1 MISVDS
7 FFDQEKEC
15 VFKDETYSV
24 RNNGAVMR
32 HARPNKIKRK
42 LDEVWTFGTK
52 NETNGYMYINS
63 VRVHQIVAEAFLEP
77 KPSPTHVIDHKDTNK
92 CNNRPDNLR
101 WATRL
106 ENALNNPIT
115 RKRIILCCGSIENFL
130 ENPALLRAG
139 SVDQNFDWMRTVS
152 PDEAKISKEKLE
164 RWGNIILRRPEPSA
178 MWPVEKDEEWNN
190 VSGTYYRYKDGGG
203 HWEFNETL
211 PEYWTINY
219 KDLTFKVSPTNFK
232 HTGLFPEQATN
243 WDFMMEKIRNS
254 NRKIKVLNLFAYTG
268 AATIACSRAGA
279 DVVHVDASKG
289 MVAWAKENMQLSHLE
304 NNYIR
309 FIVDDCLK
317 FVEREIRRG
326 NKYDAIVMDPPS
338 YGRGPSGEVWKLEH
352 NLAYLVKKCSELLS
366 DKPLFF
372 LINAYTTGISST
384 VLYNIL
390 KITLEK
396 KYGGKVDNGEIGLP
410 ISKNGLV
417 LPCGIYG
424 RWQN

>member
-15 VFKDETYSV
+15 VFKDERYSV

-164 RWGNIILRRPEPSA
+164 RWAKEDSVPTGNGKLGEWVYHDKQWDPEDTVEEDMPIEKQSLTPNAMQVNWKVPSEF
-178 MWPVEKDEEWNN
+178 PLCPSVVSDEPLQDYLNN
-190 VSGTYYRYKDGGG
+190 ISEGK
-203 HWEFNETL
+203 
-211 PEYWTINY
+211 
-219 KDLTFKVSPTNFK
+219 
-232 HTGLFPEQATN
+232 
-243 WDFMMEKIRNS
+243 
-254 NRKIKVLNLFAYTG
+254 LFAKNAVYQSEV
-268 AATIACSRAGA
+268 IKA
-279 DVVHVDASKG
+279 DFDKDR
-289 MVAWAKENMQLSHLE
+289 K
-304 NNYIR
+304 
-309 FIVDDCLK
+309 
-317 FVEREIRRG
+317 
-326 NKYDAIVMDPPS
+326 AIVVMASGGMGYALAKIEYKSNMFYHTSIRTFITDEGAEK
-338 YGRGPSGEVWKLEH
+338 YYTIERGYEW
-352 NLAYLVKKCSELLS
+352 
-366 DKPLFF
+366 
-372 LINAYTTGISST
+372 TGGD
-384 VLYNIL
+384 VF
-390 KITLEK
+390 
-396 KYGGKVDNGEIGLP
+396 DDF
-410 ISKNGLV
+410 
-417 LPCGIYG
+417 C
-424 RWQN
+424 

>member
-130 ENPALLRAG
+130 ANPSLLRTS
-139 SVDQNFDWMRTVS
+139 SVGQIFDWMRTVS

-164 RWGNIILRRPEPSA
+164 RWAKEDSVPTGNGKLGEWVYHDKQWGPEDTAEEDMPIEKQSLTPNAMQVNWKVPSEF
-178 MWPVEKDEEWNN
+178 PLCPSVVSDEPLQDYVNN
-190 VSGTYYRYKDGGG
+190 ISEGK
-203 HWEFNETL
+203 
-211 PEYWTINY
+211 
-219 KDLTFKVSPTNFK
+219 
-232 HTGLFPEQATN
+232 
-243 WDFMMEKIRNS
+243 
-254 NRKIKVLNLFAYTG
+254 LFAKNAVYQSEV
-268 AATIACSRAGA
+268 IKA
-279 DVVHVDASKG
+279 DFDKDR
-289 MVAWAKENMQLSHLE
+289 K
-304 NNYIR
+304 
-309 FIVDDCLK
+309 
-317 FVEREIRRG
+317 
-326 NKYDAIVMDPPS
+326 AIVVIASGGMGYALAKIEYKSNMFYHTSIRTFITDEGAEK
-338 YGRGPSGEVWKLEH
+338 YYTIERGYEW
-352 NLAYLVKKCSELLS
+352 
-366 DKPLFF
+366 
-372 LINAYTTGISST
+372 TGGD
-384 VLYNIL
+384 VF
-390 KITLEK
+390 
-396 KYGGKVDNGEIGLP
+396 DDF
-410 ISKNGLV
+410 
-417 LPCGIYG
+417 C
-424 RWQN
+424 

>member
-52 NETNGYMYINS
+52 NKTNGYMYINS

-130 ENPALLRAG
+130 ANPSLLRTS
-139 SVDQNFDWMRTVS
+139 SVGQMFDWMRTVS

-164 RWGNIILRRPEPSA
+164 RWAKEDSVPTGNGKLGEWVYHDKQWGPEDTVEEDMPIEKQSLTPNAMQVNWKVPSEF
-178 MWPVEKDEEWNN
+178 PLCPSVVSDEPLQDYLNN
-190 VSGTYYRYKDGGG
+190 ISEGK
-203 HWEFNETL
+203 
-211 PEYWTINY
+211 
-219 KDLTFKVSPTNFK
+219 
-232 HTGLFPEQATN
+232 
-243 WDFMMEKIRNS
+243 
-254 NRKIKVLNLFAYTG
+254 LFAKNAVYQSEV
-268 AATIACSRAGA
+268 IKA
-279 DVVHVDASKG
+279 DFDKDR
-289 MVAWAKENMQLSHLE
+289 K
-304 NNYIR
+304 
-309 FIVDDCLK
+309 
-317 FVEREIRRG
+317 
-326 NKYDAIVMDPPS
+326 AIVVMASGGMGYALAKIEYKSNMFYHTSIRTFITDEGAEK
-338 YGRGPSGEVWKLEH
+338 YYTIERGYEW
-352 NLAYLVKKCSELLS
+352 
-366 DKPLFF
+366 
-372 LINAYTTGISST
+372 TGGD
-384 VLYNIL
+384 VF
-390 KITLEK
+390 
-396 KYGGKVDNGEIGLP
+396 DDF
-410 ISKNGLV
+410 
-417 LPCGIYG
+417 C
-424 RWQN
+424 

>member
-115 RKRIILCCGSIENFL
+115 RKRIILCCGSVENFL
-130 ENPALLRAG
+130 ANPSLLRTS
-139 SVDQNFDWMRTVS
+139 SVGQMFDWMRTVS

-164 RWGNIILRRPEPSA
+164 RWAKEDSVPTGNGKLGPWVYQDANAIRENEPELVTKSLTENALQIDWRTPTQFPQCPSE
-178 MWPVEKDEEWNN
+178 PGENP
-190 VSGTYYRYKDGGG
+190 
-203 HWEFNETL
+203 L
-211 PEYWTINY
+211 QEYLD
-219 KDLTFKVSPTNFK
+219 KLK
-232 HTGLFPEQATN
+232 
-243 WDFMMEKIRNS
+243 
-254 NRKIKVLNLFAYTG
+254 
-268 AATIACSRAGA
+268 A
-279 DVVHVDASKG
+279 DVIFSENRYGASRVLMADFNASNNSVFVATYSEDAVKRY
-289 MVAWAKENMQLSHLE
+289 ALAKVEYDQSAGIYYHENCGSFFE
-304 NNYIR
+304 EDSVRKY
-309 FIVDDCLK
+309 FT
-317 FVEREIRRG
+317 VERGYE
-326 NKYDAIVMDPPS
+326 
-338 YGRGPSGEVWKLEH
+338 W
-352 NLAYLVKKCSELLS
+352 
-366 DKPLFF
+366 
-372 LINAYTTGISST
+372 TGGD
-384 VLYNIL
+384 VF
-390 KITLEK
+390 
-396 KYGGKVDNGEIGLP
+396 DDF
-410 ISKNGLV
+410 
-417 LPCGIYG
+417 C
-424 RWQN
+424 

>member
-77 KPSPTHVIDHKDTNK
+77 KPSSTHVIDHKDTNK

-115 RKRIILCCGSIENFL
+115 RKRIILCCGSIEKFL

-164 RWGNIILRRPEPSA
+164 RWAKEDSVPTGNGKLGP
-178 MWPVEKDEEWNN
+178 WV
-190 VSGTYYRYKDGGG
+190 YKDNKGSSM
-203 HWEFNETL
+203 NQDI
-211 PEYWTINY
+211 EYDDITQSLTKNVLQINW
-219 KDLTFKVSPTNFK
+219 LTPTR
-232 HTGLFPEQATN
+232 FPQCPSEPGENPLQEYLDKLKTDVVFAEN
-243 WDFMMEKIRNS
+243 GYGES
-254 NRKIKVLNLFAYTG
+254 KVLMADFDATGGALFVATYTESKS
-268 AATIACSRAGA
+268 ATKGYALAKIEYDQSAGIYYHESRGTFFGE
-279 DVVHVDASKG
+279 DGVTKYFT
-289 MVAWAKENMQLSHLE
+289 E
-304 NNYIR
+304 
-309 FIVDDCLK
+309 
-317 FVEREIRRG
+317 ERGHEWTG
-326 NKYDAIVMDPPS
+326 
-338 YGRGPSGEVWKLEH
+338 GEVIDDL
-352 NLAYLVKKCSELLS
+352 C
-366 DKPLFF
+366 
-372 LINAYTTGISST
+372 
-384 VLYNIL
+384 
-390 KITLEK
+390 
-396 KYGGKVDNGEIGLP
+396 
-410 ISKNGLV
+410 
-417 LPCGIYG
+417 
-424 RWQN
+424 